1 LGDSAERYVD
11 VSLQAAACGRHLE
24 MVERLLAAGANVN
37 AAADSDRGIALQAG
51 AGGGYFEL
59 VEGPFAAGAYV
70 SAEAGRYSN
79 RSTTLQAAAGGGRA
93 P

>member
-1 LGDSAERYVD
+1 
-11 VSLQAAACGRHLE
+11 